1 MRKFFKAFDY
11 AWSGILYGVK
21 AERNLKFH
29 LVAAIVVILAGL
41 YTGLSMIEWSIVVLL
56 IGGMLALEMMNAAI
70 ERVVDLVTLENH
82 PLAKHAKDLAAGAV
96 LVYAISSVVIGLIIF
111 VPKWFN

>member
-41 YTGLSMIEWSIVVLL
+41 YTGLSMIEWSIIVLL

>member
-1 MRKFFKAFDY
+1 MRKFFKAFNY

-21 AERNLKFH
+21 AERNVKFH
-29 LVAAIVVILAGL
+29 LLATVVVMLAGL
-41 YTGLSMIEWSIVVLL
+41 ITGLSVLEWCIVLLL

-70 ERVVDLVTLENH
+70 ERVVDLVTTESH
-82 PLAKHAKDLAAGAV
+82 PLAKYAKDLAAGAV
-96 LVYAISSVVIGLIIF
+96 LIYAMISAVIGWLIF

>member
-1 MRKFFKAFDY
+1 MRKFFKSFDY
-11 AWSGILYGVK
+11 AWSGILYGVQ

-29 LVAAIVVILAGL
+29 LLAAIVVILAGL
-41 YTGLSMIEWSIVVLL
+41 LTGLSVIEWSIVVLL

>member
-29 LVAAIVVILAGL
+29 LLAAIVVLFAGL
-41 YTGLSMIEWSIVVLL
+41 YTGLSVIEWSIVVLL

>member
-1 MRKFFKAFDY
+1 
-11 AWSGILYGVK
+11 
-21 AERNLKFH
+21 
-29 LVAAIVVILAGL
+29 
-41 YTGLSMIEWSIVVLL
+41 MIEWSIVVLL

>member
-11 AWSGILYGVK
+11 AWSGILHGVK

-29 LVAAIVVILAGL
+29 LLAAIVVIFAGL
-41 YTGLSMIEWSIVVLL
+41 FTGVSLIEWSIVVLL

-70 ERVVDLVTLENH
+70 ERVVDLVTFENH

>member
-29 LVAAIVVILAGL
+29 LVAAVTVSVAGL
-41 YTGLSMIEWSIVVLL
+41 FTRLSVKEWCIVLLL

-70 ERVVDLVTLENH
+70 ERVVDLITLEIN
-82 PLAKHAKDLAAGAV
+82 PLAKQAKDLAAGAV
-96 LVYAISSVVIGLIIF
+96 LVYAIISVVIGFIIF

>member
-1 MRKFFKAFDY
+1 MRKFFKSFDY

-29 LVAAIVVILAGL
+29 LAAAITVLLAGL
-41 YTGLSMIEWSIVVLL
+41 WTGLSVIEWSIVVLL
-56 IGGMLALEMMNAAI
+56 IGGMLAFEMMNAAI

-82 PLAKHAKDLAAGAV
+82 PLAKRAKDLAAGAV
-96 LVYAISSVVIGLIIF
+96 LVYAISSAVIGLIIF
-111 VPKWFN
+111 VPKWFS

>member
-11 AWSGILYGVK
+11 AWNGILYGVK

-29 LVAAIVVILAGL
+29 LVAAIVVILVGFF
-41 YTGLSMIEWSIVVLL
+41 TGLSVIEWSIVVLL
-56 IGGMLALEMMNAAI
+56 ISGMLAFEMMNAAI

-82 PLAKHAKDLAAGAV
+82 PLAKRAKDLAAGAV

>member
-1 MRKFFKAFDY
+1 MRKFFKAFDF

-29 LVAAIVVILAGL
+29 LIAAIVVLLAGL
-41 YTGLSMIEWSIVVLL
+41 STGLSVIEWSIIVLL

-96 LVYAISSVVIGLIIF
+96 LVYAISSVVIGFIIF

>member
-11 AWSGILYGVK
+11 AWSGILFGVK

-29 LVAAIVVILAGL
+29 LAAAIVVLLAGL
-41 YTGLSMIEWSIVVLL
+41 FTGLSVIEWSIIVLL

-70 ERVVDLVTLENH
+70 ECVVDLVTLENH

>member
-1 MRKFFKAFDY
+1 MHKFFKAFDY
-11 AWSGILYGVK
+11 AWSGILYGIK

-29 LVAAIVVILAGL
+29 LFAATVVVFTGL
-41 YTGLSMIEWSIVVLL
+41 ITGLSVMEWCIVLLL

-70 ERVVDLVTLENH
+70 ERVVDLITMESH

-96 LVYAISSVVIGLIIF
+96 LIYAIISAVIGWLIF
-111 VPKWFN
+111 VPKWFH